1 LNKRALG
8 EAVSYSLA
16 LGPFHPAWRGPQR
29 FVFKLDGERVA
40 DIEYTDGF
48 NERGC
53 AGRLARLALPQALHL
68 VTRICGTCSFAHS
81 LAFCQALEQLCAIT
95 VSDRASVLRCVAA
108 ELERIASHTRAAG
121 GVLRA
126 LGMDARAR
134 TLDGLR
140 ELALHGLQAL
150 SGARV
155 IPDLCVPGGLRRD
168 LAGPD
173 RETLLVALPKLNRG
187 LYRFID
193 TLIEQRALLAR
204 TIEVGGLP
212 RAAAEQFGV
221 RGPLARASGIARDAR
236 LDHPYAAYDRL
247 AFKPITQ
254 DGGDVYARLVLLLLE
269 AYESVKLIDQALK
282 ELLDGESH
290 GALPEQLPAGQGI
303 GIVEGPRGLIR
314 YTIESDGGKIT
325 QARIDTP
332 RQLDRL
338 LARTLLSGA
347 LLDNTVAIIAS
358 LDSCTACAER

>member
-1 LNKRALG
+1 M
-8 EAVSYSLA
+8 SYSLA

-29 FVFKLDGERVA
+29 FVLKLDGERVA

-53 AGRLARLALPQALHL
+53 AERLPRLALPQALHL

-81 LAFCQALEQLCAIT
+81 LAFCQALEQLCDIT
-95 VSDRASVLRCVAA
+95 VSERAGILRCVAA
-108 ELERIASHTRAAG
+108 ELERIASHTRAAA

-134 TLDGLR
+134 EVDGMR
-140 ELALHGLQAL
+140 ELALQGLQAL

-173 RETLLVALPKLNRG
+173 REALMIALPKLNRG

-193 TLIEQRALLAR
+193 ELIDQRALLAR

-236 LDHPYAAYDRL
+236 SDHPYAGYARL
-247 AFKPITQ
+247 TFKPISQ
-254 DGGDVYARLVLLLLE
+254 EGGDVYARLVLLLLE

-282 ELLDGESH
+282 ELPDGESH
-290 GALPEQLPAGQGI
+290 GELPEELPKGQGS
-303 GIVEGPRGLIR
+303 GLVEGPRGLIR
-314 YTIESDGGKIT
+314 YTIESDGRKIT

-347 LLDNTVAIIAS
+347 LIDNAVAIIAS
-358 LDSCTACAER
+358 IDACTACAER